1 MFFKSSQGILKKQTR
16 YRVLP
21 CYILHFVSEA
31 SQKLLVGSLGSTQDL
46 PVRIQTIEYLC
57 IHTKIQKFPI
67 FSNKM
72 IFSRELFEKCIFIF
86 SATAHRAMIYKDV
99 VDFISASRLPH
110 AVRFA
115 CHVSQRKL
123 LLSLN
128 DIDAVANRSPYK

>member
-1 MFFKSSQGILKKQTR
+1 M
-16 YRVLP
+16 
-21 CYILHFVSEA
+21 
-31 SQKLLVGSLGSTQDL
+31 
-46 PVRIQTIEYLC
+46 
-57 IHTKIQKFPI
+57 KFPI

-115 CHVSQRKL
+115 CHVSRRKL

>member
-1 MFFKSSQGILKKQTR
+1 M
-16 YRVLP
+16 LP

-99 VDFISASRLPH
+99 VDFIRLPH
-110 AVRFA
+110 ADRFA
-115 CHVSQRKL
+115 CLYHVSRRKL